1 MGSLMLR
8 DTESLGENQRR
19 DKTCYPYG
27 PPRDRGGRWL
37 GYRPCLQPECRG
49 VVRGAVLV
57 LYIFAASLTPRG
69 RLLQR
74 IHVRPKFLTITY
86 IVLLP

>member
-27 PPRDRGGRWL
+27 PLRSFDREEDVGWGTVRAYNLNAAAW
-37 GYRPCLQPECRG
+37 C
-49 VVRGAVLV
+49 VVRCW
-57 LYIFAASLTPRG
+57 YYTSL
-69 RLLQR
+69 LLR
-74 IHVRPKFLTITY
+74 
-86 IVLLP
+86 